1 MGYLRISHFFF
12 LFTVF
17 VFSFAR
23 PVISTT
29 YYSVAFDSS
38 RVTLAPRLRG
48 DHSLTSTKDNSVH
61 CLNTNTIC
69 KIHAF
74 AFHYFNCFNCSLSSP
89 ASVLLHSSEPCT
101 GPTCTARSPAQL
113 VQVQPAQLGALLQ
126 SGRGQVNVL
135 PTHSLTSTFAKCRY
149 DKWPR
154 FPTWTLSRY
163 PPNLL

>member
-1 MGYLRISHFFF
+1 M
-12 LFTVF
+12 
-17 VFSFAR
+17 
-23 PVISTT
+23 
-29 YYSVAFDSS
+29 
-38 RVTLAPRLRG
+38 TLAPRLRG
-48 DHSLTSTKDNSVH
+48 GHSLTSTKDNSVH

-69 KIHAF
+69 KMMHLHFTISIASIVLCRLLLQSSCT
-74 AFHYFNCFNCSLSSP
+74 ARSP
-89 ASVLLHSSEPCT
+89 AQLGALHSSEPCT
-101 GPTCTARSPAQL
+101 GSYPAQARSGPTCTARSPAQL

-135 PTHSLTSTFAKCRY
+135 PTLSLTSTFAKCRY